1 MLTPFFAFA
10 VIEQQEQINSLKN
23 MVEALKLEISLL
35 KESLSSH
42 TAPTVPAPTV
52 PAPTVP
58 APTVPTSLMP
68 ASPTANGLNGSAIS
82 YQLCQQS
89 YSGALKG
96 DTVSVLPLPTSQPTP
111 AISAIESEK
120 NSTLYCMVSK
130 NAQKAHPDTLDW

>member
-1 MLTPFFAFA
+1 
-10 VIEQQEQINSLKN
+10 

-42 TAPTVPAPTV
+42 TAPTV

-130 NAQKAHPDTLDW
+130 NAQKAHPDTLGWRVI